1 MPSEPPLTLGEKV
14 VIMGKRKGTVRYI
27 GDTAYGP
34 GEWVGVELE
43 KPTGTHDGGV
53 NGQVLHFHGFG
64 TSGLA
69 LALTSDDTLCI
80 NISIPLV

>member
-1 MPSEPPLTLGEKV
+1 MVTRLPPRRAGVGFLSKMPPTTEPPLTVGEKV

-27 GDTAYGP
+27 GETAYGP

-53 NGQVLHFHGFG
+53 NGQVN
-64 TSGLA
+64 S
-69 LALTSDDTLCI
+69 
-80 NISIPLV
+80 V

>member
-1 MPSEPPLTLGEKV
+1 MPPVFVREMQSEPPLMLGEKV

-53 NGQVLHFHGFG
+53 NGQVETNTDFIWLSVGF
-64 TSGLA
+64 S
-69 LALTSDDTLCI
+69 
-80 NISIPLV
+80 NIF

>member
-1 MPSEPPLTLGEKV
+1 MPPTDPPLTLGEKV

-27 GDTAYGP
+27 GETAYGP

-53 NGQVLHFHGFG
+53 NGQVIQR
-64 TSGLA
+64 
-69 LALTSDDTLCI
+69 TLP
-80 NISIPLV
+80 PLFEMCMQQ

>member
-1 MPSEPPLTLGEKV
+1 MQSETRCFGRAQPAGDGLFFFLGKMPVTAEPPLTLGEKV

-53 NGQVLHFHGFG
+53 NGQVHMQ
-64 TSGLA
+64 
-69 LALTSDDTLCI
+69 
-80 NISIPLV
+80 